1 MKNQYVGDVGDFG
14 KYSMLRAFSEAGIRI
29 GVNWYLTDNDGS
41 NDGKYTSYLDN
52 ESMRRRCPDV
62 FDVLK
67 EIAFK
72 SDKSVDDIQNSGI
85 IHGAKYYN
93 DLMKIEGTPSER
105 EYKRNTWF
113 FTSMDELKGADL
125 IFMDPDNGLLES
137 NDASKLGAEKYVLP
151 DEVEMYYNAGH
162 NVVYYCHKGRRTYDA
177 WCEYKSLMF
186 DRIPTAKPAIL
197 TYHKG
202 SQRSYVFLI
211 HEESFV
217 KYRKIIESFLSGW
230 YRIFSEEYTKKGNA
244 AGETIGEAFTI
255 TKSDGTVVTIENRT
269 DGRIQIKSSA
279 KKNQTTIMTP
289 DSLCRYMGY

>member
-14 KYSMLRAFSEAGIRI
+14 KYSMLRAFSEAGIKI
-29 GVNWYLTDNDGS
+29 GVNWYLTENDGS
-41 NDGKYTSYLDN
+41 NDGRFTSYLEN
-52 ESMRRRCPDV
+52 EGMRQRCPEV
-62 FDVLK
+62 FDALK
-67 EIAFK
+67 GIAFNPE
-72 SDKSVDDIQNSGI
+72 KSVNDVQNIGI
-85 IHGAKYYN
+85 IPGAIYYN
-93 DLMKIEGTPSER
+93 DPLKIEGTPPER

-113 FTSMDELKGADL
+113 FKSMDELRDADL

-151 DEVEMYYNAGH
+151 DEVEMNFNAGH
-162 NVVYYCHKGRRTYDA
+162 DVVYYCHKGRRAYET
-177 WCEYKSLMF
+177 WQEYKSLMF
-186 DRIPTAKPAIL
+186 DRIPAAKPAIL

-202 SQRSYVFLI
+202 SHRSYVFLI

-217 KYRKIIESFLSGW
+217 KYRKVIESFLSRW
-230 YRIFSEEYTKKGNA
+230 YRIFSEEYTRKGNA
-244 AGETIGEAFTI
+244 ASETIGEAFTI
-255 TKSDGTVVTIENRT
+255 TKSDGTIVTIENRA